1 MGERLVIG
9 PAPKRRLPVRGVVK
23 WLIAAAIVGLIGV
36 RLLLVELVQVR
47 GNTMAPN
54 VLEGDVLLVVRRAA
68 PQPGDVVL
76 VQHGGRS
83 VLRRVLAAPGD
94 TVGTAEGV
102 LLRNELPL
110 ETRTAGTFAYYED
123 HAGEAER
130 PRRQQLFVERF
141 EDGRRHAALGD
152 HVGAASPWS
161 IDLPA
166 LEVPSGHLFLLC
178 DNRRTCPQD
187 ELAGVV
193 PRAWVRGVARYLMW
207 YGDARV
213 ESLDGRAPW
222 GAFLRLDS
230 QRPASNGGE

>member
-9 PAPKRRLPVRGVVK
+9 PAPKRRLPIRGVVK
-23 WLIAAAIVGLIGV
+23 WLIALVILGLIAV

-54 VLEGDVLLVVRRAA
+54 VLEGDVLLVVRRAT

-76 VQHGGRS
+76 VQHGGRA
-83 VLRRVLAAPGD
+83 VLRRVLAMPGD

-102 LLRNELPL
+102 VLRNELPL
-110 ETRTAGTFAYYED
+110 ETRTAGTFAYYEH
-123 HAGEAER
+123 HAGDAER

-141 EDGRRHAALGD
+141 DDGRRHAALGD
-152 HVGAASPWS
+152 HIGAAHPWS
-161 IDLPA
+161 IELPA
-166 LEVPSGHLFLLC
+166 LEVPSGHLFVLC
-178 DNRRTCPQD
+178 DNRRTCPLD

-193 PRAWVRGVARYLMW
+193 PRAWVRGVVRYLMW

-213 ESLDGRAPW
+213 EPADGRPPW

-230 QRPASNGGE
+230 QRPASGE

>member
-9 PAPKRRLPVRGVVK
+9 PAPKRRLPIRGVVK
-23 WLIAAAIVGLIGV
+23 WLIALVILGLIAV

-54 VLEGDVLLVVRRAA
+54 VLEGDV
-68 PQPGDVVL
+68 VL
-76 VQHGGRS
+76 VQHGGRA
-83 VLRRVLAAPGD
+83 VLRRVLAMPGD

-102 LLRNELPL
+102 VLRNELPL
-110 ETRTAGTFAYYED
+110 ETRTAGTFAYYEH
-123 HAGEAER
+123 HAGDAER

-141 EDGRRHAALGD
+141 DDGRRHAALGD
-152 HVGAASPWS
+152 HIGAAHPWS
-161 IDLPA
+161 IELPA
-166 LEVPSGHLFLLC
+166 LEVPSGHLFVLC
-178 DNRRTCPQD
+178 DNRRTCPLD

-193 PRAWVRGVARYLMW
+193 PRAWVRGVVRYLMW

-213 ESLDGRAPW
+213 EPADGRPPW

-230 QRPASNGGE
+230 QRPASGE